1 MLWIV
6 LTAVVVLSLVV
17 LGVIGYGLLGAV
29 RRLARELRAAEG
41 DVRPVL
47 EQAQDTAARAA
58 ALQGERRAHGA

>member
-17 LGVIGYGLLGAV
+17 LGVIGYGLLGAL
-29 RRLARELRAAEG
+29 RRLARELQAAQG

-47 EQAQDTAARAA
+47 EQAQVTAARAA
-58 ALQGERRAHGA
+58 AVQGERRANDA

>member
-1 MLWIV
+1 VLWIV

-17 LGVIGYGLLGAV
+17 LGVIGYGLLGAL
-29 RRLARELRAAEG
+29 RRLTRELRAAEG

-58 ALQGERRAHGA
+58 ALQGERRADGA